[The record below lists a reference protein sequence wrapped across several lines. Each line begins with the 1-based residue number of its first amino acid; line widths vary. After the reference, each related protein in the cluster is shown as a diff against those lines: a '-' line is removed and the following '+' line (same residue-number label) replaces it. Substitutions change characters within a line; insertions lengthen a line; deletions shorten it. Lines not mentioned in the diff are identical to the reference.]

1 MTNDGLRPAGWYP
14 DPAGQPGQKYGDGQT
29 WQASAQ
35 PTISAVPKSKTWKR
49 RLGIAASVALAL
61 VLGVEAGDSHLANW
75 GGGTDPEGGT
85 DDPAGAGLGSSP

>member
-1 MTNDGLRPAGWYP
+1 MTNDEPRSAGWYP
-14 DPAGQPGQKYGDGQT
+14 DPAGQPGQKYWDGQK
-29 WQASAQ
+29 WLASAQ

-49 RLGIAASVALAL
+49 RLGTAAAVALAL

-85 DDPAGAGLGSSP
+85 DDPADTGLVSSP